1 VLAVV
6 LLFAAGVRAR
16 LLDVP
21 LERDEG
27 EYAYMA
33 QLILDGVPPY
43 TQAFNM
49 KLPGIYAAYAV
60 VLGIFGQTD
69 SGIHHGLLLINSVT
83 IVLLFLLARTWL
95 DPPAALAAAASFALL
110 SMGQSVQGVFANAEH
125 FVLPFA
131 IGGLWVLRRRPLNG
145 ARPRSLFL
153 AGLLLGAGVLM
164 KQHGAAFAAFGVLL
178 VLAPHA
184 VWRVRLRRASI
195 VVAGVFAPYVVTCL
209 ILAATGAF
217 GAFWF
222 WTMEYAR
229 AYSSQLPFAAAPV
242 MFRASAAGIAA
253 ASPLVWML
261 AATGFVAL
269 RIDPR
274 LRPQT
279 GGVVAFAAISFL
291 AICPGFFFR
300 PHYFVLTL
308 PAASLLVGAT
318 VQAAGS
324 LVARR
329 GSVFAAHAVAA
340 LLVIVAAGDALVRQG
355 DFLLRM
361 SPLEASRDTYG
372 ANPFPESIEIARYIR
387 ENSEPGERIAVL
399 GSEPQIPFYAQRRLV
414 SGHIYTY
421 AMMEQHEHALR
432 MQQEMIADI
441 ESARPRFIVFV
452 QVSTSW
458 LQRPGSHTEIFR
470 WFAPYSERN
479 YRVVGLAEIVAGGS
493 TLYHWGD
500 DVNWPPATRQWV
512 ALMERRT

>member
-6 LLFAAGVRAR
+6 LLFAAGVRTR

-60 VLGIFGQTD
+60 VLGLLGQTV
-69 SGIHHGLLLINSVT
+69 SGIHLGLLLINAVS
-83 IVLLFLLARTWL
+83 IVLLFLLARSWL
-95 DPPAALAAAASFALL
+95 EPLAALAAAASFALL
-110 SMGQSVQGVFANAEH
+110 SMGQPVQGVFANAEH

-131 IGGLWVLRRRPLNG
+131 IGGLWVLRRRPVTEAG
-145 ARPRSLFL
+145 SRSLLL
-153 AGLLLGAGVLM
+153 AGLLLGTGVLM
-164 KQHGAAFAAFGVLL
+164 KQHGAAFAAFGVL
-178 VLAPHA
+178 VVSVPRAP
-184 VWRVRLRRASI
+184 WRDRLRRATLVAAG
-195 VVAGVFAPYVVTCL
+195 VVAPYAATCL
-209 ILAATGAF
+209 IMAAVGGF
-217 GAFWF
+217 GEFWF

-242 MFRASAAGIAA
+242 MFRSSAVGIAA
-253 ASPLVWML
+253 GSPLIWTL
-261 AATGFVAL
+261 AAAGFVAL

-279 GGVVAFAAISFL
+279 GGIVAFAAISFL

-318 VQAAGS
+318 VQAVGG
-324 LVARR
+324 LVSRR
-329 GSVFAAHAVAA
+329 ATASVAYAVAA
-340 LLVIVAAGDALVRQG
+340 LLFIVAAGDALVRQG

-387 ENSEPGERIAVL
+387 ENSDPGERIAVL

-421 AMMEQHEHALR
+421 AMMEQHEYALQ

-479 YRVVGLAEIVAGGS
+479 YRVVGLAEIVSGET

-500 DVNWPPATRQWV
+500 DVAWPPTTRQWV